1 MQMTNSGARR
11 SDFDVTDTVRVSSPA
26 AVRDAI
32 RTLFET
38 THPGASFDTL
48 WIAFHDF
55 ERLFKGDMPGFL
67 GCDTVYHDTLHT
79 LDMTLAMA
87 RLLAG
92 YEMSQEPAGR
102 LGSERFVVGVIT
114 SLFHDAGYIRRSDDE
129 GPQRNGAEFT
139 LNHVSRSARF
149 LGEYLPAVG
158 LAGAVPVACQIV
170 HFTGKE
176 INFDQL
182 ELDDPKDM
190 TVGHLLGTADLIAQM
205 ADRCYL
211 EKCRDRLYGE
221 FVLGGV
227 AVVSSAKHGRKVLYA
242 SGQDLLRKTPQ
253 FYRSETRERL
263 ETSFGG
269 VYRCA
274 EHLFDG
280 ANPYLEAIDKNM
292 RYLETVVEKDD
303 WTMLRRKPPCF
314 TSQKDTLRNMT
325 GLVEAHLQG
334 L

>member
-1 MQMTNSGARR
+1 MQIKSSGARR

-32 RTLFET
+32 RVLFDV

-87 RLLAG
+87 RLLSG
-92 YEMSQEPAGR
+92 YENSRVPAER
-102 LGSERFVVGVIT
+102 LGAERYVVGLIT
-114 SLFHDAGYIRRSDDE
+114 SLFHDAGYIRRSDD

-139 LNHVSRSARF
+139 INHVSRSARF
-149 LGEYLPAVG
+149 IGEYLPIVG
-158 LAGAVPVACQIV
+158 LAEAAPVACQIV

-176 INFDQL
+176 MDFEQL
-182 ELDDPKDM
+182 DLESPKDA

-221 FVLGGV
+221 FVLGGI
-227 AVVSSAKHGRKVLYA
+227 AVVRSGEQGHKVLYE
-242 SGQDLLRKTPQ
+242 SGQDLLRQTPT
-253 FYRSETRERL
+253 FYRNETLERL
-263 ETSFGG
+263 ERTFGG
-269 VYRCA
+269 LYRSV
-274 EHLFDG
+274 EPLFDG
-280 ANPYLEAIDKNM
+280 ANPYLEAIDRNM
-292 RYLETVVEKDD
+292 RYLERIVKKDD
-303 WTMLRRKPPCF
+303 WTMLRRQPPCF
-314 TSQKDTLRNMT
+314 TSEKDTLRNMS
-325 GLVEAHLQG
+325 GLVQEHLQR